1 MAKRNKRKGTV
12 DIPDEVAAIRAGI
25 RQCLDQKDE
34 QGRTVGNAKYG
45 IYCFY
50 DYDDE
55 PIYVGQTKESL
66 RQRIGRHLTNQ
77 RTDAVAMNV
86 LDPFEVLSIE
96 LYPLWE
102 LADATYTDVARQH
115 ALNNAEF
122 SVYQKVLEL
131 STYHAVLNE
140 ADMLSSEIVML
151 PTPYRGRIVP
161 EGVYQLRKHPDIRIA
176 RRAMT
181 VANLARVISE
191 RDVSTGL
198 RRT

>member
-1 MAKRNKRKGTV
+1 
-12 DIPDEVAAIRAGI
+12 
-25 RQCLDQKDE
+25 
-34 QGRTVGNAKYG
+34 
-45 IYCFY
+45 
-50 DYDDE
+50 
-55 PIYVGQTKESL
+55 
-66 RQRIGRHLTNQ
+66 
-77 RTDAVAMNV
+77 MNV

-96 LYPLWE
+96 LYPMWE
-102 LADATYTDVARQH
+102 LADVAYSDVARQL

-122 SVYQKVLEL
+122 SVYHKVLEL

-140 ADMLSSEIVML
+140 ADMLSSEIVTL

-198 RRT
+198 RRTLHTQARRLEYLARKRLEEFGGEFPIEAIDAETGDRAEIDDELSGENSPD